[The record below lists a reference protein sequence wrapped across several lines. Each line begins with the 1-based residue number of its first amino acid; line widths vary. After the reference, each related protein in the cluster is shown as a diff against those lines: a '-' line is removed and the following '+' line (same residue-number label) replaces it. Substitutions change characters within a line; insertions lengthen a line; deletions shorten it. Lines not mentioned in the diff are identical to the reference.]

1 MAGVSST
8 SAVPGNKDDID
19 VESTRSTNIPVGLSR
34 FFGRHRE
41 LGQLGALLSSE
52 RLVTIIGTG
61 GVGKTR
67 LALELARTERE
78 RFADGAWLVELALV
92 DLPEL
97 VSTTVAES
105 IRAPIAVGTDPLEG
119 ASRVLTAGHQ
129 LMVLDNCEH
138 VVAAAARAVR
148 HLLMQCPGLVVL
160 ATSRQP
166 LGVEG
171 ERVWRLSPLTLPEPG
186 EGVATLVEAEVVQFF
201 CDRAQLTLH
210 GEHLRPAQ
218 VEDIIAICRRVD
230 GLPLALE
237 LAAAWVRIL
246 SLKQVVEHLDN
257 SLGVAVGDGVR
268 RSPRHRTMRAALDWS
283 YELLTASQRTALIRL
298 SIFVGGF
305 SLEGADAVLQDLA
318 QNNGSALEL
327 VAALVDRSLVVA
339 DTSDDEAR
347 FHLLEPVRQYGA
359 EVLSARPGDD
369 VLARTACLGHLAM
382 LAEAAEDPVLAGPD
396 LPWLRRL
403 DIELANIRSALGWGF
418 DLQPETASRL
428 ATALIWYCGFRDLY
442 EEGRAWAQR
451 SMHTQ
456 GLLHAR
462 ALHMAGWMSVWLGD
476 EQAALGYLDKA
487 NRLMAEGQWLPNL
500 SMVLFSQSNAA
511 YSRGDL
517 DGMRLYAEES
527 VALAQRLG
535 DEARVMIA
543 QQMIATDAS
552 VRGDNKRAFDL
563 FQELLVT
570 ARKRGSQW
578 HTTTFLENI
587 VESALAL
594 EDSENALDAL
604 REGFESWALESGGS
618 NMAGVS
624 YLLDGAARF
633 ATHRGDA
640 ATALR
645 LLSSA
650 QAIRARLQYRES
662 PDEAL
667 QRREWIDAASARAG
681 PAAARA
687 AIKRGL
693 EMSPDQAIAEARA
706 VVAGSRQRPETRER
720 TFMFTDIVRS
730 TELAGAIG
738 DDAWHILVEWHNRT
752 LREALVLNHGEEID
766 NAGDG
771 FFVAFDEGHEAASCA
786 IDIQR
791 ALAEHRRTHGF
802 APRVRIGLHS
812 ALATRSDSGYRGRGV
827 HLAARIAGLA
837 LGDEIVMSQGLG
849 ARLGDGYAVSPSRPA
864 NLKGIAGQVRVAALE
879 WR

>member
-1 MAGVSST
+1 
-8 SAVPGNKDDID
+8 VP
-19 VESTRSTNIPVGLSR
+19 
-34 FFGRHRE
+34 
-41 LGQLGALLSSE
+41 
-52 RLVTIIGTG
+52 
-61 GVGKTR
+61 
-67 LALELARTERE
+67 
-78 RFADGAWLVELALV
+78 
-92 DLPEL
+92 
-97 VSTTVAES
+97 TTVAES

-119 ASRVLTAGHQ
+119 AARVLSAGHQ
-129 LMVLDNCEH
+129 LVILDNCEH
-138 VVAAAARAVR
+138 VLAAAAWAVR
-148 HLLMQCPGLVVL
+148 QLLMQCPGLVVV

-166 LGVEG
+166 LGVES
-171 ERVWRLSPLTLPEPG
+171 ERVWRLSPLALPDPG

-257 SLGVAVGDGVR
+257 SLGLAAGDGLR

-283 YELLTASQRTALIRL
+283 YELLTAPQRTALIRL
-298 SIFVGGF
+298 SVFVGGF
-305 SLEGADAVLQDLA
+305 SLEAADAVLHGLA
-318 QNNGSALEL
+318 QNDGSALEL

-359 EVLSARPGDD
+359 EMLSARASDD
-369 VLARTACLGHLAM
+369 VLARTACLGHLAS
-382 LAEAAEDPVLAGPD
+382 LAEAAEEPVLGGPD

-418 DLQPETASRL
+418 DLEPETASRL
-428 ATALIWYCGFRDLY
+428 ATALIWYCGFRDLF
-442 EEGRAWAQR
+442 EEGRAWARR
-451 SMHTQ
+451 SMHETQ

-476 EQAALGYLDKA
+476 EQAALSDLEKA

-500 SMVLFSQSNAA
+500 SMVLFSQSSAA

-517 DGMRLYAEES
+517 DGLHMYAEES

-543 QQMIATDAS
+543 QQMLASDAF

-563 FQELLVT
+563 YQELLAT

-594 EDSENALDAL
+594 EDSESALDAL

-618 NMAGVS
+618 NMAMVS
-624 YLLDGAARF
+624 YLLEGAARF

-650 QAIRARLQYRES
+650 QAIRARLRYRES
-662 PDEAL
+662 PDEAE
-667 QRREWIDAASARAG
+667 QRREWVDAASARAG
-681 PAAARA
+681 PVAARA

-693 EMSPDQAIAEARA
+693 EMSADQAIAEARA

-738 DDAWHILVEWHNRT
+738 DDAFHSLVEWHNRT
-752 LREALVLNHGEEID
+752 LREAFLLHHGEEID

-771 FFVAFDEGHEAASCA
+771 FFVAFDEGRDAASCA

-802 APRVRIGLHS
+802 APRVRMGLHS

-837 LGDEIVMSQGLG
+837 LGDEIVLSQGLG

-864 NLKGIAGQVRVAALE
+864 NLKGIAGPVRVAALE